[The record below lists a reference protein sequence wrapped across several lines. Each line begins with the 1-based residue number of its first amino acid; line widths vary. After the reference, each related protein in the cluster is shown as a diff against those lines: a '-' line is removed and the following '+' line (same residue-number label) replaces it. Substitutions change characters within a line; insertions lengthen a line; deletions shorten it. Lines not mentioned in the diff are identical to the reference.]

1 MGRQIEMV
9 TNSKTILPAQ
19 HRLTELLDPTF
30 MARLDSLDFMSRKIL
45 QGKLQG
51 ERRSKR
57 RGQSVEFADH
67 RPYVAGDDLRFVDW
81 NVYARLGQLFLKL
94 FMEEQDLT
102 IHIAFDLSG
111 SMTSGDP
118 SKERF
123 VKRMVAAL
131 GYISLVNN
139 NRVTVSGFSEG
150 VVGQLSNI
158 RGRHTV
164 SQLADFL
171 LTHSSEGLSDFDLSC
186 RHLSGGRVG
195 SGIMIVL
202 SDFFFKEGFEAGL
215 KRLLGRQYDL
225 YLIQVLSPQEIDPK
239 FSGDLKLVDIEDEDV
254 AEITV
259 SNALLK
265 YYQRNLT
272 AYTND
277 LKAFCAKRGIAY
289 VLAKT
294 SDSIESLILNY
305 LRRIQLLK

>member
-1 MGRQIEMV
+1 MV
-9 TNSKTILPAQ
+9 TSSKTIAPAQ
-19 HRLTELLDPTF
+19 RKLTELLDPQF
-30 MARLDSLDFMSRKIL
+30 MARLDALDFMSRKIL

-102 IHIAFDLSG
+102 IHIAFDLSA
-111 SMTSGDP
+111 SMTIGDP

-123 VKRMVAAL
+123 VKRMAAAL

-139 NRVTVSGFSEG
+139 NRVTVSAFSEG

-158 RGRHTV
+158 RGRHSV
-164 SQLADFL
+164 SQLAEFL
-171 LTHSSEGLSDFDLSC
+171 LTRSCEGLSDFDLSC
-186 RHLSGGRVG
+186 RHLAGGRVG

-202 SDFFFKEGFEAGL
+202 SDFFFKEGYETGL

-239 FSGDLKLVDIEDEDV
+239 LSGDLKLVDIEDEDV

-265 YYQRNLT
+265 YYQRNLA

-289 VLAKT
+289 VLSKT

-305 LRRIQLLK
+305 LRRIQLLR